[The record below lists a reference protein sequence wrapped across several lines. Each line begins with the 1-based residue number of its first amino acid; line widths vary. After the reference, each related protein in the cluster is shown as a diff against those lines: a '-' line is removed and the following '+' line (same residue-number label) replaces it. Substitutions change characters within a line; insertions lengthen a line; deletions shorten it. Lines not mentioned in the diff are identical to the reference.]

1 MAGIGNIYADEALYY
16 ASIHPLRRAD
26 SLSPAEI
33 ELLHEGIVAVLTRAI
48 EHGGTTFSGYRDL
61 WGEAGDNYNHVRV
74 YQQDG
79 KPCLRCGTL
88 VERIVIGQ
96 RSAHFCP
103 GCQKLTVE

>member
-1 MAGIGNIYADEALYY
+1 M
-16 ASIHPLRRAD
+16 
-26 SLSPAEI
+26 LS
-33 ELLHEGIVAVLTRAI
+33 RAI

>member
-1 MAGIGNIYADEALYY
+1 MEV
-16 ASIHPLRRAD
+16 PL
-26 SLSPAEI
+26 L
-33 ELLHEGIVAVLTRAI
+33 AVTAI
-48 EHGGTTFSGYRDL
+48 SGERPVITTTMYGS
-61 WGEAGDNYNHVRV
+61 